1 MNISKN
7 ENCAVDI
14 MKYFMS
20 ILVIIIHKPILN
32 TDLEFQ
38 NYLIGNV
45 LCSIAV
51 PFFFIASSYFFF
63 SKLERNKSDSGRLL
77 KFEKRLFIMYAIW
90 TVIYI
95 PCILVKYNTG
105 HYNELTLKLF
115 VGQLITIV
123 KNFFLNAS
131 FVHFWYL
138 NTLMLSVAIIYLMY
152 KKLGPKAVFAICVS
166 VTIALR
172 LLTYMS
178 SMGISIG
185 QIYTSYV
192 PSLFR
197 NTLEKGLLS
206 VSIGLLLCKADFSQN
221 RIQKIFIL
229 SLSFISMT
237 ACGVFIY
244 KNDNEI
250 YQTIFYFLVVI
261 TSASVF
267 SLCMNIQ
274 LKPKVCYVYMRK
286 ASTLIYLSQLLL
298 MSETFRYL
306 SDLTGIKALST
317 SKPLI
322 FFITFLFA
330 HLVSFIIIELSKK
343 EKLKFLKYLY

>member
-244 KNDNEI
+244 K
-250 YQTIFYFLVVI
+250 
-261 TSASVF
+261 
-267 SLCMNIQ
+267 
-274 LKPKVCYVYMRK
+274 YVYMRK